1 MLKGEKVIL
10 RALKRE
16 DLQRQWAF
24 NNDLEIEV
32 LGGGDPPEPQSLERL
47 EAEFDASTQK
57 GGRDG
62 TSFAIEADGKYIG
75 GCGLFHFDQIAHTCE
90 MGIGIGDRAYW
101 GHGYGRDAIRVV
113 LDYAF
118 RLRNLHK
125 VWLTVNSDN
134 ERAIRSYE
142 RCGFVEEGRLR
153 KHVWNNGR
161 YIDLVYMGVLREEWE
176 ARFAGGRV
184 LEQGVENGGM
194 SRESKK

>member
-1 MLKGEKVIL
+1 MLKGEKVLL
-10 RALKRE
+10 RAFKRE

-24 NNDLEIEV
+24 NNDLEMEV
-32 LGGGDPPEPQSLERL
+32 LGGGDPPEPQALERL

-62 TSFAIEADGKYIG
+62 TSFAIEADDKYIG
-75 GCGLFHFDQIAHTCE
+75 GCALFHFDQIAHTCE

-101 GHGYGRDAIRVV
+101 GYGYGRDAIRVL

-176 ARFAGGRV
+176 ARFAGGQV
-184 LEQGVENGGM
+184 LEQGVENGGV
-194 SRESKK
+194 SRESKT

>member
-1 MLKGEKVIL
+1 MIKGEKVIL

-16 DLQRQWAF
+16 DLQLQWAF

-101 GHGYGRDAIRVV
+101 GHGYGRDAIRVL

-176 ARFAGGRV
+176 ARFAGGQV
-184 LEQGVENGGM
+184 LEQG
-194 SRESKK
+194 

>member
-10 RALKRE
+10 RALSRE

-32 LGGGDPPEPQSLERL
+32 LGGGDPPEPQALERL

-75 GCGLFHFDQIAHTCE
+75 GCALFHFDQIAHTCE

-113 LDYAF
+113 LEYAF
-118 RLRNLHK
+118 RLRNVHK

-153 KHVWNNGR
+153 KQVWNNGR

-176 ARFAGGRV
+176 ARVAGGQV

-194 SRESKK
+194 SRESN